1 MGIPVNIF
9 NKKPIQ
15 ILIII
20 IGIVLIVSLSRSIL
34 KMFKARDELRLVEQ
48 KIEELQKEAASLTVK
63 KEFYQSED
71 FIEQEARNKLNMV
84 KEGETVVVLP
94 PNLKELLGEKENQPP
109 ASLPNWRQWLNLFLS
124 AS

>member
-1 MGIPVNIF
+1 MGITVNIL
-9 NKKPIQ
+9 NKKPIR

-20 IGIVLIVSLSRSIL
+20 IGIALIVSLSRSIL
-34 KMFKARDELRLVEQ
+34 KMFKAKDELRLAEQ
-48 KIEELQKEAASLTVK
+48 KIEELKKEAASLTEK
-63 KEFYQSED
+63 KEFYQSEE

-94 PNLKELLGEKENQPP
+94 PNLKEILGEKENQPQV
-109 ASLPNWRQWLNLFLS
+109 SLPNWRQWLNLFLS

>member
-1 MGIPVNIF
+1 MGIAVNIF

-20 IGIVLIVSLSRSIL
+20 IGIALIVSLSRSIL
-34 KMFKARDELRLVEQ
+34 KMFKAKDELRLAEQ
-48 KIEELQKEAASLTVK
+48 KIEELQKEAASLTEK
-63 KEFYQSED
+63 KEFYQSEE

-94 PNLKELLGEKENQPP
+94 PNLKEILGEKENQPP
-109 ASLPNWRQWLNLFLS
+109 APLPNWRQWLNLFL
-124 AS
+124 

>member
-94 PNLKELLGEKENQPP
+94 SNLEEIFREREKQPQT
-109 ASLPNWRQWLNLFLS
+109 SLPNWRQWLNLFLS